1 MEGAH
6 SGGGGQIFLKSFL
19 MKIVV
24 FTNDAGIVSL
34 SPLDTI
40 WFRRPRR
47 VAPAADQL
55 LTIQKNT
62 MPAVPRRGFEAEVH
76 HGADD
81 FHGSGANCII
91 HV

>member
-1 MEGAH
+1 
-6 SGGGGQIFLKSFL
+6 

-24 FTNDAGIVSL
+24 FTNDAGIVPL

-47 VAPAADQL
+47 VAPAADQQL
-55 LTIQKNT
+55 KTQKNSL
-62 MPAVPRRGFEAEVH
+62 PVVPLKVPLAGVH
-76 HGADD
+76 READD